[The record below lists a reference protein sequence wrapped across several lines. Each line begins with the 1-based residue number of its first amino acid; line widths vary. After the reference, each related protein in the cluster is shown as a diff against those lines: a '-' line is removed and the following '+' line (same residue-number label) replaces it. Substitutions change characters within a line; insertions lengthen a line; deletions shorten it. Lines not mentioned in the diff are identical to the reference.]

1 MAIEFWQ
8 SQRGAKFYD
17 ADVPRIAKA
26 LERIAAELEKQNE
39 PEPEPVAVPDPK
51 FVSDMT
57 IWVMRFCD
65 LVGEHGATAESRDE
79 AFAKLYDAVKAA
91 KKTE

>member
-1 MAIEFWQ
+1 MAVEFWQ

-26 LERIAAELEKQNE
+26 LERIATELEKQNE
-39 PEPEPVAVPDPK
+39 AEPEVPPDPK
-51 FVSDMT
+51 FVSAMT

-65 LVGEHGATAESRDE
+65 LVGEHGGTAASRDE
-79 AFAKLYDAVKAA
+79 AFAKLYDAVRDA
-91 KKTE
+91 KKKE